1 MIRKE
6 ASPKPKRQ
14 KKVFKGLSR
23 NIKIGLNTIDQAVAM
38 IEKSGIQIHREMTE
52 DEDEVV
58 VTLHFPK

>member
-1 MIRKE
+1 M
-6 ASPKPKRQ
+6 
-14 KKVFKGLSR
+14 FKGLSR